1 MEFVF
6 ETIVAGNHLD
16 VFGHVNNANY
26 LELYEEA
33 RWDFIE
39 KNGFGLERI
48 MRDKIGPVILDINIT
63 FKAELLNRD
72 KIKIISHPGEM
83 KHKYIMNLH
92 QKMVKDD
99 GTVASTLIMQIGL
112 FDLTKRKLIL
122 PTKDWF
128 KAIGMD
134 ANS

>member
-6 ETIVAGNHLD
+6 ETVVAGNHLD

-39 KNGFGLERI
+39 KNGFGLDRI

-72 KIKIISHPGEM
+72 KK
-83 KHKYIMNLH
+83 K
-92 QKMVKDD
+92 
-99 GTVASTLIMQIGL
+99 
-112 FDLTKRKLIL
+112 
-122 PTKDWF
+122 
-128 KAIGMD
+128 
-134 ANS
+134 

>member
-1 MEFVF
+1 VEFVF
-6 ETIVAGNHLD
+6 ETVIAGNHLD

-48 MRDKIGPVILDINIT
+48 KRDKVGPVILDINIT

-72 KIKIISHPGEM
+72 KVKIISHPGEM
-83 KHKYIMNLH
+83 KNKLIMALH
-92 QKMVKDD
+92 QKIVKED
-99 GTVASTLIMQIGL
+99 GTVASFLMMHIGF
-112 FDLTKRKLIL
+112 FDLEKRKLIP

-128 KAIGMD
+128 KAIGI
-134 ANS
+134 A

>member
-6 ETIVAGNHLD
+6 EKVIAGNHLD

-48 MRDKIGPVILDINIT
+48 LREKVGPVILDINVT
-63 FKAELLNRD
+63 FKAELRNRD
-72 KIKIISHPGEM
+72 KIKIFSHPGEM
-83 KHKYIMNLH
+83 KHKFIMNLH
-92 QKMVKDD
+92 QKMEKED
-99 GTVASTLIMQIGL
+99 GTIASTLVMQIGL
-112 FDLTKRKLIL
+112 FDLEKRKLL
-122 PTKDWF
+122 TPTKDWF

-134 ANS
+134 

>member
-1 MEFVF
+1 MEFIF
-6 ETIVAGNHLD
+6 KTMIAGNHLD

-48 MRDKIGPVILDINIT
+48 MRDKQGPVILDINIT
-63 FKAELLNRD
+63 FKAELRNRE

-83 KHKYIMNLH
+83 KNKLIMALH
-92 QKMVKDD
+92 QKIEKED
-99 GTVASTLIMQIGL
+99 GTIASTLVMHLGL
-112 FDLTKRKLIL
+112 FDLEKRKLIL

-128 KAIGMD
+128 KAIGMEKG
-134 ANS
+134 

>member
-1 MEFVF
+1 VEFVF
-6 ETIVAGNHLD
+6 ETVIAGNHLD

-48 MRDKIGPVILDINIT
+48 KRDKVGPVILDINIT

-72 KIKIISHPGEM
+72 KVKIISHPGEM
-83 KHKYIMNLH
+83 KNKLIMALH
-92 QKMVKDD
+92 QKIVKED
-99 GTVASTLIMQIGL
+99 GTVASFLMMHIGL
-112 FDLTKRKLIL
+112 FDLEKRKLIP

-128 KAIGMD
+128 KAIGI
-134 ANS
+134 A

>member
-6 ETIVAGNHLD
+6 ETVIAGNHLD

-48 MRDKIGPVILDINIT
+48 KRDKVGPVILDINIT

-72 KIKIISHPGEM
+72 KVKIISHPGEM
-83 KHKYIMNLH
+83 KNKLIMALH
-92 QKMVKDD
+92 QKIVKED
-99 GTVASTLIMQIGL
+99 GTVASFLMMHIGL
-112 FDLTKRKLIL
+112 FDLEKRKLIP

-128 KAIGMD
+128 KAIGI
-134 ANS
+134 A

>member
-6 ETIVAGNHLD
+6 ETVIAGNHLD

-48 MRDKIGPVILDINIT
+48 LRDKVGPVILDINIT
-63 FKAELLNRD
+63 FKAELRNRE
-72 KIKIISHPGEM
+72 KIKITSHPGEM
-83 KHKYIMNLH
+83 KHKFIMNLH
-92 QKMVKDD
+92 QKMEKED
-99 GTVASTLIMQIGL
+99 GTIASTLVMQIGL
-112 FDLTKRKLIL
+112 FDLEKRKLL
-122 PTKDWF
+122 TPTEDWF

-134 ANS
+134 

>member
-6 ETIVAGNHLD
+6 ETVIAGNHLD

-48 MRDKIGPVILDINIT
+48 KRDKVGPVILDINIT

-72 KIKIISHPGEM
+72 KVKIISHPGEM
-83 KHKYIMNLH
+83 KNKLIMALH
-92 QKMVKDD
+92 QKIVKED
-99 GTVASTLIMQIGL
+99 GTVASFLMMHIGF
-112 FDLTKRKLIL
+112 FDLEKRKLIP

-128 KAIGMD
+128 KAIGI
-134 ANS
+134 A

>member
-1 MEFVF
+1 MEFSF
-6 ETIVAGNHLD
+6 ETVIAGNHLD

-48 MRDKIGPVILDINIT
+48 KRDKVGPVILEINIT

-72 KIKIISHPGEM
+72 KITIISHPGEM

-92 QKMVKDD
+92 QKMVKED
-99 GTVASTLIMQIGL
+99 GTVASILIMKIGL
-112 FDLTKRKLIL
+112 FDLSKRKLIL

-134 ANS
+134 

>member
-6 ETIVAGNHLD
+6 ETNIAGNHLD
-16 VFGHVNNANY
+16 VFRHVNNANY

-33 RWDFIE
+33 RWDFLE

-48 MRDKIGPVILDINIT
+48 MRDKVGPVILDINVT
-63 FKAELLNRD
+63 FKAELKNRD

-92 QKMVKDD
+92 QKMVKED
-99 GTVASTLIMQIGL
+99 GTIASTILLLIGL
-112 FDLTKRKLIL
+112 FDLDKRKLIL

-134 ANS
+134 

>member
-39 KNGFGLERI
+39 KNGFGLEKI
-48 MRDKIGPVILDINIT
+48 MRDKIGPVILDINVT
-63 FKAELLNRD
+63 FKAELRNRD
-72 KIKIISHPGEM
+72 KVKIISHPGEM
-83 KHKYIMNLH
+83 KNKLIMALH
-92 QKMVKDD
+92 QKMVKED
-99 GTVASTLIMQIGL
+99 GTVASTLTMHIGL
-112 FDLTKRKLIL
+112 FDLEKRKLL
-122 PTKDWF
+122 TPTKEWF

-134 ANS
+134 